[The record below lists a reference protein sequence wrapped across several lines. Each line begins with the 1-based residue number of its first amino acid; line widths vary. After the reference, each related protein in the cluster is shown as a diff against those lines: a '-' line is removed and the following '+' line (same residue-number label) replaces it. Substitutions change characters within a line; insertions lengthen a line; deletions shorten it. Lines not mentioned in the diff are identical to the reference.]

1 MVYGHF
7 KNLNRRTASDKLLRN
22 KALNIAKNRDRYQ
35 GSLASMVYKMLI
47 QKPLEESLKIRIS
60 HIKS

>member
-7 KNLNRRTASDKLLRN
+7 ENLNRRTASDKLLRN

-47 QKPLEESLKIRIS
+47 QKPLVESLKIRIS
-60 HIKS
+60 QIKS

>member
-60 HIKS
+60 QIKS